1 MRFKGSDLLK
11 QNKYQLMKE
20 KKNKKKNLIHK
31 FTLRQYKQVS
41 RGKVEGSTKFLPSIV
56 EALFA
61 LTSAQ
66 SKNK

>member
-20 KKNKKKNLIHK
+20 KKRKKIIHK
-31 FTLRQYKQVS
+31 FTLCQYKQVS
-41 RGKVEGSTKFLPSIV
+41 SGKVEGSTKFLPSIV

-61 LTSAQ
+61 LTSTQ